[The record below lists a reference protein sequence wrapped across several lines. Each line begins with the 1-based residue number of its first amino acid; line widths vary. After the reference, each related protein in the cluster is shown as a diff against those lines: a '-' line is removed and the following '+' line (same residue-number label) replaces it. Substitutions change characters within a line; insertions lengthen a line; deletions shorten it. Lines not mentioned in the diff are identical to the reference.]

1 MSTINPHLIRIQ
13 IYGSTEIFSDPEHL
27 HQWALTDTEHLID
40 EDELAEGEEGAGPH
54 PHLLDPPLTRTVE
67 L

>member
-1 MSTINPHLIRIQ
+1 MSRSHLHLILNSDLRIRGYRNT
-13 IYGSTEIFSDPEHL
+13 IFGSAEHC
-27 HQWALTDTEHLID
+27 TKEHLID